1 MVRVRLVHG
10 VLGDV
15 VGTPLAEMVEGF
27 KRDLDPVSELRTW
40 ERIALVISDL
50 SRAHVVTQQQ
60 KASILS
66 TLLFASTG
74 APASELFGK
83 AEGLTTELREAAA
96 AASQFSTHAT
106 RWRRFAP
113 PLRWLR
119 RRGVT
124 QVYGRPHLERIEA
137 AAGRGST
144 ETGR

>member
-1 MVRVRLVHG
+1 MTEPDWRPELVAASDLKPGPIRHETLPEGFVVRVRLVHG
-10 VLGDV
+10 VIGDV

-60 KASILS
+60 MASILS

-83 AEGLTTELREAAA
+83 AEGSRLSCVKRPQRRPSSRLTQRD
-96 AASQFSTHAT
+96 
-106 RWRRFAP
+106 
-113 PLRWLR
+113 
-119 RRGVT
+119 GD
-124 QVYGRPHLERIEA
+124 G
-137 AAGRGST
+137 
-144 ETGR
+144 